1 MTPLKTEGRWSIQGM
16 SSGRQHWAQR
26 ELDPSADPTFFQL
39 CHLEQKGTLNGL
51 PLCEMGVKW
60 YLFHQGV
67 EHS

>member
-1 MTPLKTEGRWSIQGM
+1 M
-16 SSGRQHWAQR
+16 SSGPQHWAQR